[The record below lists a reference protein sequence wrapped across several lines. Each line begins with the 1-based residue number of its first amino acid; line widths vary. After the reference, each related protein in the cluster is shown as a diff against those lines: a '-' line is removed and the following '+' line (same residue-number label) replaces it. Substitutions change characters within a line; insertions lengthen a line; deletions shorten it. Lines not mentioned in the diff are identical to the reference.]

1 MKRRTGKKIGKI
13 LLLVALLAIVGGIV
27 YAVLTW
33 PMYPDRQK
41 PAESYQQMKQTAEDL
56 GVLAPPEDVLP
67 WTQPEYDFWLDN
79 TWRFARPCGYTMAG
93 DISYEGTVYSAY
105 IVAFRETGA
114 SDDYPTLRE
123 NYKTVPIYVQ
133 SGDGGVKMQFIVE
146 GHLYQVGMMAPPE
159 SALTQDVTDYFDGLL
174 LAMVGGIVYTVLT
187 WPIYPQPRKNVD
199 SYQQLRQDMEKTGV
213 LVPPEN
219 VLPWVETF
227 YSQELD
233 GRDRLSK
240 PRAFLMSG
248 TVEYGGASYR
258 AEIFES
264 QKWTFEWRAEISLR
278 ENYRMTPIYRD
289 AWDDSVL
296 YFLSIDGHI
305 YTVTVYADGKM
316 PQDAVDYF
324 DGLLL
329 EACHTVV
336 DLYQ

>member
-13 LLLVALLAIVGGIV
+13 VLLVVLAAVVGVIV
-27 YAVLTW
+27 YTALTW

-133 SGDGGVKMQFIVE
+133 SGDGGVKMQFVVE

-159 SALTQDVTDYFDGLL
+159 SALSQDVTDYFDGLL
-174 LAMVGGIVYTVLT
+174 QAAC
-187 WPIYPQPRKNVD
+187 R
-199 SYQQLRQDMEKTGV
+199 
-213 LVPPEN
+213 
-219 VLPWVETF
+219 
-227 YSQELD
+227 
-233 GRDRLSK
+233 
-240 PRAFLMSG
+240 
-248 TVEYGGASYR
+248 
-258 AEIFES
+258 EI
-264 QKWTFEWRAEISLR
+264 I
-278 ENYRMTPIYRD
+278 
-289 AWDDSVL
+289 
-296 YFLSIDGHI
+296 
-305 YTVTVYADGKM
+305 
-316 PQDAVDYF
+316 
-324 DGLLL
+324 
-329 EACHTVV
+329 
-336 DLYQ
+336 DLYS